1 MAKETTK
8 VSRFDALNWL
18 QRWKDRDVIK
28 VITGIRR
35 CGKSTV
41 LRMAQDA
48 FIQAGTPKD
57 SIVFLDLERMGFSA
71 PTTPKD
77 LYDLVVSSIKSDK
90 SYIFIDEPQRIE
102 GFEQVVD
109 ALYAREDCDVY
120 ITGSNSK
127 LLSSELGTLLTGR
140 YVEYQLLPLS
150 FAEYNSAF
158 LDRVNTDT
166 LFNQF
171 ISLGSMPY
179 VTALPVEDV
188 SEYLDAV
195 LNTILVKDVA
205 MRHPRINMVV
215 MRALLAFLADNIGNR
230 FSLKTIAN
238 TLTNEGIKISPTT
251 VGEYLSALPEC
262 YLIFKAEPYD
272 AKGRTILQQGGKYYL
287 GDLGFRHLLLG
298 RDSGDLGHR
307 IENAVY
313 LELLRR
319 YRTVRVGRV
328 GEREIDFIADDKGKP
343 HYFQVSLSVLDEK
356 TLRRELKPLE
366 LIEDAYPKTLLTLD
380 RVGVEDHNG
389 INQLN
394 LIDWLLE

>member
-48 FIQAGTPKD
+48 FIHAGTPKD

-77 LYDLVVSSIKSDK
+77 LYDLIVSSVKSDK

-109 ALYAREDCDVY
+109 ALYARGDCDVY

-158 LDRVNTDT
+158 SDRVNTDT

-251 VGEYLSALPEC
+251 VGEYLNALTEC

-319 YRTVRVGRV
+319 YRTVRVGHV

-380 RVGVEDHNG
+380 RVGAEDHNG
-389 INQLN
+389 IKQLN

>member
-1 MAKETTK
+1 MAKETIK
-8 VSRFDALNWL
+8 VSRLDALNWL
-18 QRWKDRDVIK
+18 RRWKDRDVIK

-77 LYDLVVSSIKSDK
+77 LYDLIVSSIKSDK

-158 LDRVNTDT
+158 SDKVNTDT

-230 FSLKTIAN
+230 FSFKTIAN

-251 VGEYLSALPEC
+251 VGEYLNALTEC

-298 RDSGDLGHR
+298 RDSGDLGHQ

-380 RVGVEDHNG
+380 RVGAEDHNG
-389 INQLN
+389 IKQLN

>member
-48 FIQAGTPKD
+48 FIHAGTPKD

-77 LYDLVVSSIKSDK
+77 LYDLIVSSVKSDK

-109 ALYAREDCDVY
+109 ALYARGDCDVY

-158 LDRVNTDT
+158 SDRVNTDT

-251 VGEYLSALPEC
+251 VGEYLNALTEC

-287 GDLGFRHLLLG
+287 GDLGFCHLLLG

-380 RVGVEDHNG
+380 RVGAEDHNG
-389 INQLN
+389 IKQLN

>member
-109 ALYAREDCDVY
+109 ALYARGDCDVY

-158 LDRVNTDT
+158 SDRVNTDT

-251 VGEYLSALPEC
+251 VGEYLNALTEC

-380 RVGVEDHNG
+380 RVGAEDHNG
-389 INQLN
+389 IKQLN